1 VPRSAYRP
9 TIIEGRTATAYAGF
23 WRRALAVVIDG
34 ALVLGVIVTLTSLFG
49 APRRAGDSEA
59 PLLPAP
65 GALLAELALPAV
77 AAVACWR
84 MWGATPGKMI
94 VGARIVDERTH
105 ARPSVSQCLVRL
117 AGYVPAGLVLGLGF
131 LAVAV
136 DRHKQG
142 WHDRMAR
149 TIVIATRD

>member
-1 VPRSAYRP
+1 MPRSAYRP
-9 TIIEGRTATAYAGF
+9 IIIEGRTATAYAGF
-23 WRRALAVVIDG
+23 WRRTLAALIDG
-34 ALVLGVIVTLTSLFG
+34 ALVLAVIVTFTSLFG
-49 APRRAGDSEA
+49 GQRPATDGEA
-59 PLLPAP
+59 PALPAP
-65 GALLAELALPAV
+65 GALLAELVLPAA

-117 AGYVPAGLVLGLGF
+117 AGYVPAGLVFGLGF